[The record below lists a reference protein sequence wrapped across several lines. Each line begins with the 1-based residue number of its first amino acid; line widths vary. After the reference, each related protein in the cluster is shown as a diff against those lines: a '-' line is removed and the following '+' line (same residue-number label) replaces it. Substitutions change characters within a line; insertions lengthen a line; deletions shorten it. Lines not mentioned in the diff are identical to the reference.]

1 MNPGTEYA
9 TYIVAADASGNLST
23 VTTVRLTTAQAT
35 ANSITLFEPGQVGT
49 VTADVYVKY
58 GVTGGTPTPVRY
70 VVLPANEKAP
80 SATQISLG
88 QNSAG
93 KALTAPWTDML
104 TFAPGV
110 KHTHTLT
117 GLTAN
122 TAYKV
127 YVITGSGTQLSPV
140 EIIHIHTK

>member
-1 MNPGTEYA
+1 MQLIA
-9 TYIVAADASGNLST
+9 VADPSGKLSD

-35 ANSITLFEPGQVGT
+35 DSSITLFEPGQVGT

-58 GVTGGTPTPVRY
+58 GVTGAAPTPVRY
-70 VVLPANEKAP
+70 VVLPATEKAP
-80 SATQISLG
+80 SAAQISLG
-88 QNSAG
+88 QNSTG
-93 KALTAPWTDML
+93 TALTAPWTDTL

-127 YVITGSGTQLSPV
+127 YLVTGSGTEFSPV
-140 EIIHIHTK
+140 EIIQIHTK